1 MFNATSSALLNH
13 SSLNHSPQIEGANFL
28 NLLIVDDDLAVRE
41 ACRDVAQSLG
51 FNTRMAESAEQA
63 YRLLDAANTD
73 AVLLDL
79 RMPGAGGL
87 DALHTIRKT
96 TRRCAGNRR
105 YRLWHGEVSRAGDEG
120 WCL

>member
-1 MFNATSSALLNH
+1 MFNASSSALLH
-13 SSLNHSPQIEGANFL
+13 HSPQIEGANLL

-79 RMPGAGGL
+79 RMPGAGGW
-87 DALHTIRKT
+87 
-96 TRRCAGNRR
+96 TRCTPSANDVPMR
-105 YRLWHGEVSRAGDEG
+105 W
-120 WCL
+120 